1 MLDEFVLDQK
11 IVTTILKNAV
21 EKNRYSHAYLF
32 ESNGYKDVDA
42 VALAF
47 AKYLSCPNHYTNT
60 DKCVN
65 CTQCKLIDQN
75 AFSEIKIIEP
85 DGLWIKKEQLDQLQT
100 ELMQTAIQ
108 SKYRIYII
116 HNAEKMNPSAA
127 NSILKFLEEPEPN
140 IIAILITDNIYQLL
154 DTIVSRCQII
164 SFQKNDEPNH
174 TMLEKIM
181 DSIYFPA
188 TMDKSL
194 LEKYVS
200 TVVHFIEYY
209 ESKGQATLLN
219 TQNLWHSVIEDRD
232 QTIISFEL
240 MLLFYKDI
248 LNVKLNRN
256 IEYYDDYSQIIQTI
270 VEKNTIPQITKKIK
284 IINQLKGRIP
294 LNVNQSLLMD
304 ELILE
309 MGCML

>member
-1 MLDEFVLDQK
+1 MLDEFVSDQK
-11 IVTTILKNAV
+11 IVTTILKNAI

-32 ESNGYKDVDA
+32 ESNGYKNVNA
-42 VALAF
+42 VALSF

-85 DGLWIKKEQLDQLQT
+85 DGLWIKKEQMDQLQT
-100 ELMQTAIQ
+100 ELIQTAVQ
-108 SKYRIYII
+108 SKYRIYIV

-127 NSILKFLEEPEPN
+127 NSILKFLEEPEKN

-164 SFQKNDEPNH
+164 SFKKNDETNH
-174 TMLEKIM
+174 TMLEKII
-181 DSIYFPA
+181 DSVYFPT

-194 LEKYVS
+194 LEKLVS
-200 TVVHFIEYY
+200 TIVHFVEYY
-209 ESKGQATLLN
+209 ETKGQATLLS
-219 TQNLWHSVIEDRD
+219 TQNLWHSVIDDRD
-232 QTIISFEL
+232 KTLLSFEL

-248 LNVKLNRN
+248 LNLKLSRA
-256 IEYYDDYSQIIQTI
+256 IEYYDDYRQIMQTI
-270 VEKNTIPQITKKIK
+270 GQKNTIRQITKKIK
-284 IINQLKGRIP
+284 IVNDFKERIH
-294 LNVNQSLLMD
+294 LNVNQNLLID

-309 MGCML
+309 MGCAL